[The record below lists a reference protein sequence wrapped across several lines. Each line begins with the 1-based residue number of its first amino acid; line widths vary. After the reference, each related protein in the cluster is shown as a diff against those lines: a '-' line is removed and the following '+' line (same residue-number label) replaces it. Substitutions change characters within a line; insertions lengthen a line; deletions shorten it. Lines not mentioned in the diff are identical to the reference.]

1 MGCNCKKKAQQPIEP
16 PKVVVIGSKPNVV
29 QPNQT
34 VSDLTPN
41 QQKQVNE
48 IVEKINQI
56 NQQ

>member
-1 MGCNCKKKAQQPIEP
+1 MGCNCKKKNNPPQQNI
-16 PKVVVIGSKPNVV
+16 VVTESKPNLT

-34 VSDLTPN
+34 VTDLTPE